1 MSLATKL
8 VVQAATIPR
17 VPNAFLDYLRENAH
31 VYERFEN
38 MAVQKIGLG
47 YKHYSSR
54 AIVHILRHETE
65 VNEGEM
71 SSFKISDHIS
81 PYISR
86 LFAVRYPEYKDFFKM
101 KRLSKTEDSK
111 L

>member
-1 MSLATKL
+1 MMNATEL

-31 VYERFEN
+31 VYESFER
-38 MAVQKIGLG
+38 MTLKKIGLG

-65 VNEGEM
+65 VSEGEM
-71 SSFKISDHIS
+71 STFKISDHIS

-86 LFAVRYPEYKDFFKM
+86 LFAVRHPEHKDFFKM
-101 KRLSKTEDSK
+101 KRVSKTEDSE